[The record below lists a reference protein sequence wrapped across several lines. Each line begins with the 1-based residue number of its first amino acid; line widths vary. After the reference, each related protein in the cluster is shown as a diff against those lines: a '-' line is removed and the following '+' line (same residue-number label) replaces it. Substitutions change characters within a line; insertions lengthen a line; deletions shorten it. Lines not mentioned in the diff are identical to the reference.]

1 MSSENEN
8 RRHSHENGVF
18 PQYNNGRLS
27 QMTIYGNTFAYD
39 YYVSEKESSKEIYN
53 SIAQVIVDEVC
64 LQQLANELYKIDRYE
79 EEKRRKA
86 IKKDVDKTKEML
98 NKDKDWCHRV

>member
-27 QMTIYGNTFAYD
+27 QITIYGDRFRIDRYI
-39 YYVSEKESSKEIYN
+39 SEKESLQEIYN

-86 IKKDVDKTKEML
+86 IKKDVAKTKEML
-98 NKDKDWCHRV
+98 DKDKDWYHRV